1 MRAGTH
7 GPVGRRRGRRG
18 KEPIMAMDIQDD
30 QKVVVYKGGEL
41 EYEGLWAGRPENY
54 DGDFYLLANVE
65 EPDIIVVC

>member
-1 MRAGTH
+1 
-7 GPVGRRRGRRG
+7 
-18 KEPIMAMDIQDD
+18 MAMDIQDN

-41 EYEGLWAGRPENY
+41 EYEGLRAGRPENY